1 MSYTNLPGP
10 LPQGNPPPGAP
21 GAPGVATDPARQG
34 LSLQMVIR
42 EPYGIIYNELG
53 KPNPD
58 PVQLMKAQ
66 AMMNKL
72 AAMRP
77 QAPMAQPSGVS
88 MTPQTGV
95 PQPVGGGMTDALT
108 GMAIPQGPRQP

>member
-10 LPQGNPPPGAP
+10 LPNGNPPLGAP
-21 GAPGVATDPARQG
+21 GMPGVGTSPGREG
-34 LSLQMVIR
+34 FSLQMVIR

-66 AMMNKL
+66 AMLQKL
-72 AAMRP
+72 QAQRP
-77 QAPMAQPSGVS
+77 QAPAAQPSGVS

-108 GMAIPQGPRQP
+108 GMAIPMGPRRP